1 MDKIN
6 QSQASIASKLWNRE
20 MMDFSRDIQA
30 SHQVKV
36 RYSILSSPRS
46 GSTLLARA
54 LYNTGLAGDL
64 HEYLNPSAIAAYQ
77 ASQNN
82 GQVNINDYLK
92 DIEARRTSAN
102 GYFGLK
108 VHYFHLARLAK
119 SKDSALQIVKNFLLS
134 QNKLIFITRRNKI
147 AQSVSYYIAQ
157 QSGRWTSEHERY
169 MKNNDDFHFIFDPLA
184 LTRCLQR
191 IIDDDESWRSVL
203 RLSGKPY
210 LEIIFEDFI
219 DTYEDHIKQIFDYL
233 EIKPTISDLSRP
245 LTATT
250 SKYAADIEKE
260 FRLYLSGS

>member
-1 MDKIN
+1 MDKVN
-6 QSQASIASKLWNRE
+6 QSQASIASRLWNRE
-20 MMDFSRDIQA
+20 MMDFSRDIKA
-30 SHQVKV
+30 SNQVKV

-54 LYNTGLAGDL
+54 LYKTGLAGDP

-77 ASQNN
+77 ANCNST
-82 GQVNINDYLK
+82 QVNITDYLK

-102 GYFGLK
+102 GYFGIK
-108 VHYFHLARLAK
+108 THYFHLARLGK
-119 SKDSALQIVKNFLLS
+119 SKDSAFQLVKNFLAS
-134 QNKLIFITRRNKI
+134 QNKLIFISRRNKI

-169 MKNNDDFHFIFDPLA
+169 LKNNDDSHFIFDPLA
-184 LTRCLQR
+184 LSRCLQR
-191 IIDDDESWRSVL
+191 IIDDDESWRNAL
-203 RLSGKPY
+203 YLSGKPY

-219 DTYEDHIKQIFDYL
+219 NAYEDHLKRVFDYL
-233 EIKPTISDLSRP
+233 EIQPTIPALHQP

-250 SKYAADIEKE
+250 SQYAANIEKK

>member
-1 MDKIN
+1 MDKVN
-6 QSQASIASKLWNRE
+6 QSPASIASKLWNRE
-20 MMDFSRDIQA
+20 MMDFSRDIQG

-54 LYNTGLAGDL
+54 LYNTGLAGDP

-77 ASQNN
+77 ASCNSK
-82 GQVNINDYLK
+82 QVSISDYLK

-102 GYFGLK
+102 GYFGMK
-108 VHYFHLARLAK
+108 AHYFHLTRLGK
-119 SKDSALQIVKNFLLS
+119 SKDSALHIVKNFLAS
-134 QNKLIFITRRNKI
+134 QNKLIFISRRNKI

-169 MKNNDDFHFIFDPLA
+169 LKNNDDSHFIFDPLA

-191 IIDDDESWRSVL
+191 IIDDDESWRNVL
-203 RLSGKPY
+203 RLSEKPY
-210 LEIIFEDFI
+210 LEIIFEDFV
-219 DTYEDHIKQIFDYL
+219 DTYEDHMKRVFDYL
-233 EIKPTISDLSRP
+233 EIQPTISALNRP

-250 SKYAADIEKE
+250 SKYAADIEKA